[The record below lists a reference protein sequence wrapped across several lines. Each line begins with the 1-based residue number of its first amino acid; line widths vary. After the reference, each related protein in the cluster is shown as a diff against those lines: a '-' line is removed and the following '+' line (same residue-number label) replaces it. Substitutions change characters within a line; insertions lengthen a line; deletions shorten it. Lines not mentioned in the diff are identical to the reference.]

1 MDWVSM
7 IFSFY
12 PPFNERWWGL
22 DPSEF
27 RDMKEKER
35 IIKEEM
41 HAEESTWTFAIIWPK
56 ANNFGQKMM
65 LNMFGLQ
72 HLWSPVLALN
82 ATNSWGEKKVVCNVK
97 SSSHAFPCTFFPFHP
112 FMCHCCVIVL
122 FLTHSHCL
130 SETKRRWRM
139 RSTKGG
145 RILSWRRWRH
155 LEKCQK
161 SWMQELRNSLVML
174 VVRGFFDAQNGE
186 WIENGNF
193 RNDELWRRNEDTD
206 DIGWKK
212 SARLPEIRKLQSV
225 FQLRLTS
232 DDRTGSSS
240 CGTWG
245 WNRDRESRHA
255 QQRWLLC
262 LHDLRPEWHTH
273 LAVKFDRWEV
283 WEGWILY

>member
-112 FMCHCCVIVL
+112 FMCHCSILDSFSLPFRDEETLANAQHKGWEDPVL
-122 FLTHSHCL
+122 EAMAAPGKVPEVVDAGAQKLAGDAGGERVF
-130 SETKRRWRM
+130 RRTEWRM
-139 RSTKGG
+139 D
-145 RILSWRRWRH
+145 W
-155 LEKCQK
+155 
-161 SWMQELRNSLVML
+161 
-174 VVRGFFDAQNGE
+174 E
-186 WIENGNF
+186 WEF
-193 RNDELWRRNEDTD
+193 
-206 DIGWKK
+206 
-212 SARLPEIRKLQSV
+212 
-225 FQLRLTS
+225 
-232 DDRTGSSS
+232 
-240 CGTWG
+240 
-245 WNRDRESRHA
+245 
-255 QQRWLLC
+255 
-262 LHDLRPEWHTH
+262 
-273 LAVKFDRWEV
+273 
-283 WEGWILY
+283 